1 MVAATGWRPGAIDQQ
16 HGGLRRIRVINQPM
30 GFATSH
36 GMNVASAQPLRALM
50 RTTPINPARGYV
62 LRRLLKQPAQD
73 AGILVR
79 SMAGKPLID
88 GCFRVSIGTTSQMQR
103 FMEAFLPLE
112 Q

>member
-1 MVAATGWRPGAIDQQ
+1 MAAAFAALADQTYVDAYVAE
-16 HGGLRRIRVINQPM
+16 V
-30 GFATSH
+30 
-36 GMNVASAQPLRALM
+36 LRARDWTLQ
-50 RTTPINPARGYV
+50 A
-62 LRRLLKQPAQD
+62 LRDVGVRHHCDGGNYLLIWPQRPVAEVD
-73 AGILVR
+73 AALREAGILVR

>member
-1 MVAATGWRPGAIDQQ
+1 MRVSAAGVLAVLVMLDWLTEVD
-16 HGGLRRIRVINQPM
+16 VE
-30 GFATSH
+30 
-36 GMNVASAQPLRALM
+36 LRA
-50 RTTPINPARGYV
+50 
-62 LRRLLKQPAQD
+62 

-112 Q
+112 R

>member
-1 MVAATGWRPGAIDQQ
+1 MLVWPKKPVAEVDSA
-16 HGGLRRIRVINQPM
+16 LRQ
-30 GFATSH
+30 
-36 GMNVASAQPLRALM
+36 
-50 RTTPINPARGYV
+50 
-62 LRRLLKQPAQD
+62 

>member
-1 MVAATGWRPGAIDQQ
+1 VNAYVAE
-16 HGGLRRIRVINQPM
+16 V
-30 GFATSH
+30 
-36 GMNVASAQPLRALM
+36 LRARDFTL
-50 RTTPINPARGYV
+50 NA
-62 LRRLLKQPAQD
+62 LREAGVRHHCDGGNYLLIWPQRSVIEVDSALRQ

-103 FMEAFLPLE
+103 FMEALLPLE

>member
-1 MVAATGWRPGAIDQQ
+1 MAEVDSA
-16 HGGLRRIRVINQPM
+16 LRQ
-30 GFATSH
+30 
-36 GMNVASAQPLRALM
+36 
-50 RTTPINPARGYV
+50 
-62 LRRLLKQPAQD
+62 

-79 SMAGKPLID
+79 SMAGKPLIH

>member
-1 MVAATGWRPGAIDQQ
+1 MPCVGGVGWTTAVDAS
-16 HGGLRRIRVINQPM
+16 LREE
-30 GFATSH
+30 
-36 GMNVASAQPLRALM
+36 
-50 RTTPINPARGYV
+50 
-62 LRRLLKQPAQD
+62 
-73 AGILVR
+73 GILVR

>member
-1 MVAATGWRPGAIDQQ
+1 MCIRDSCDGGNYLLIWPQRPVDAVDAS
-16 HGGLRRIRVINQPM
+16 LREE
-30 GFATSH
+30 
-36 GMNVASAQPLRALM
+36 
-50 RTTPINPARGYV
+50 
-62 LRRLLKQPAQD
+62 
-73 AGILVR
+73 GILVR

>member
-1 MVAATGWRPGAIDQQ
+1 M
-16 HGGLRRIRVINQPM
+16 
-30 GFATSH
+30 
-36 GMNVASAQPLRALM
+36 
-50 RTTPINPARGYV
+50 V
-62 LRRLLKQPAQD
+62 LRE

-112 Q
+112 R

>member
-1 MVAATGWRPGAIDQQ
+1 MAEVDAA
-16 HGGLRRIRVINQPM
+16 LRE
-30 GFATSH
+30 
-36 GMNVASAQPLRALM
+36 
-50 RTTPINPARGYV
+50 
-62 LRRLLKQPAQD
+62 

-103 FMEAFLPLE
+103 FMEAFLLLE

>member
-1 MVAATGWRPGAIDQQ
+1 MIWPQRPVEEVDAA
-16 HGGLRRIRVINQPM
+16 LR
-30 GFATSH
+30 
-36 GMNVASAQPLRALM
+36 
-50 RTTPINPARGYV
+50 
-62 LRRLLKQPAQD
+62 D

-103 FMEAFLPLE
+103 FMESFLPLE